1 MATTEVKKDY
11 TVQLILA
18 WLLVGIPL
26 VWGVWNTLLS
36 AMQLFQAAPPA

>member
-1 MATTEVKKDY
+1 MESAKKDY

-26 VWGVWNTLLS
+26 IWGVWNTLMN
-36 AMQLFQAAPPA
+36 AMQLFESTPG